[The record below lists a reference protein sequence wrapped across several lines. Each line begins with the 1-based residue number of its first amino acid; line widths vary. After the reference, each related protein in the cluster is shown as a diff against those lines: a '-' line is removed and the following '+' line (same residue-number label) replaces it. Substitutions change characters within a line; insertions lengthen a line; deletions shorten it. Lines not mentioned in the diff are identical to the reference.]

1 MPRILGLSRVVIFVA
16 PIYTQHSR
24 WRTKVVTSDFVQDGD
39 LHYLRE
45 PSNGVAI
52 CVAISPTQVTT
63 RGAALYADGFYT
75 RERFVATSTN
85 ETIPRTSVQNSR

>member
-1 MPRILGLSRVVIFVA
+1 MA
-16 PIYTQHSR
+16 
-24 WRTKVVTSDFVQDGD
+24 TSDLAQDGD

-52 CVAISPTQVTT
+52 YVAIFPTQVTT